1 MKTKLFTVAVMILI
15 GFGSLNA
22 QRSFAAGVEP
32 VLKAVVSA
40 KRIWIVGDETPIKQI
55 AVQVLDKQGAV
66 VAQRSYS
73 SNIVNWSMDI
83 QQLPSGHYSLLIG
96 DKKVREFER

>member
-1 MKTKLFTVAVMILI
+1 MKTKLLTAAMAALMTI
-15 GFGSLNA
+15 GSLYA
-22 QRSFAAGVEP
+22 QRSFGSGVEP
-32 VLKAVVSA
+32 ELKAIISA

-55 AVQVLDKQGAV
+55 AVKVLDKKGAV
-66 VAQRSYS
+66 VAQHPYS

-83 QQLPSGHYSLLIG
+83 QQLPSGHYSLFIG